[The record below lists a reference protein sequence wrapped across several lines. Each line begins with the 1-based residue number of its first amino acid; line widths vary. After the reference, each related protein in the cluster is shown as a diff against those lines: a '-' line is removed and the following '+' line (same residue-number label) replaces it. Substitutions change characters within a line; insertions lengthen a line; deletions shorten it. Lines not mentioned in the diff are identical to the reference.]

1 MEILMAE
8 LATAY
13 AARRNGQSPDLPEL
27 PVQYADYALWQRE
40 LLGSDEDS
48 ASIMSGQV
56 GYWRRVLAG
65 VPQELV
71 LPVDRP
77 RPVVLSGAGG
87 EVRWQLADAGVHGV
101 LAGLAREH
109 QASVF
114 MVLLAGL
121 AALLSRLG
129 AGTDIPVGAPVA
141 GRTDE
146 AVHGLV
152 GFFVNTLVLRADV
165 SGDPG
170 FGELVDRVRDV
181 VLGAQARQDVPFERL
196 VEVLN
201 PVRSPSRHPLFQVVL
216 ADQDVAG
223 AGWELPGVVVAD
235 EPVPVLAAK
244 FDLTLGFWQDR
255 DERGGPAGIR
265 AVLEYASD
273 LFDEGSVRA
282 LGARLTLAAWSGC
295 GGSWPGAGRPGCAGS
310 W

>member
-1 MEILMAE
+1 
-8 LATAY
+8 
-13 AARRNGQSPDLPEL
+13 
-27 PVQYADYALWQRE
+27 
-40 LLGSDEDS
+40 
-48 ASIMSGQV
+48 
-56 GYWRRVLAG
+56 
-65 VPQELV
+65 
-71 LPVDRP
+71 
-77 RPVVLSGAGG
+77 
-87 EVRWQLADAGVHGV
+87 
-101 LAGLAREH
+101 
-109 QASVF
+109 
-114 MVLLAGL
+114 MVLQAGL

-129 AGTDIPVGAPVA
+129 AGTDIPMGAPVA

-165 SGDPG
+165 SGDPS

-223 AGWELPGVVVAD
+223 AGWELPGLAVAD

-265 AVLEYASD
+265 AVLEYA
-273 LFDEGSVRA
+273 LICLMRGR
-282 LGARLTLAAWSGC
+282 C
-295 GGSWPGAGRPGCAGS
+295 GRWGRG
-310 W
+310 